1 MNTPAQHPATSPVHI
16 DASGEVD
23 VSNATKLEKDW
34 MDTENGG
41 DHYICIEYEGTVVNE
56 KGEFIPMMVDRIQ
69 NLLRSKRNVV
79 IAVQSKSKVSAT
91 KKLLEEK
98 FGHKIKVVAGFDE
111 NMVEF
116 WSSRAVKF
124 KNGLVG

>member
-1 MNTPAQHPATSPVHI
+1 
-16 DASGEVD
+16 
-23 VSNATKLEKDW
+23 

-41 DHYICIEYEGTVVNE
+41 DHYICIEYEGTIVNE
-56 KGEFIPMMVDRIQ
+56 KGEFVPMMVDRLQ

-79 IAVQSKSKVSAT
+79 VVVQSKSKVSAA